1 MEMLC
6 CRSSSVRGET
16 AWKCKACYRHKMRKR
31 ILSIGFDFPGG
42 EGESFS
48 LRSDQSLLDADII
61 VFEPIIGSD
70 YYVQTHYL
78 GKPRLSE
85 SSSFTLV
92 EDTGHWRSELSIAF
106 EEGKTIFIFLSKF
119 QEVYL
124 DTGRKE
130 YAGTGRNARV
140 TTMVTPTSNYQ
151 AIPVELRNIVPKAGN
166 EIRVTR
172 DLGVLSACWRLCAT
186 YSCYEVY
193 IGDEL
198 KEPLLV
204 TKTGSKIVGAV
215 IRGGKG
221 TTFLLPPLRFP
232 PEQFGE
238 RAEEDEDEEEYWTS
252 KAVRFGKQLASCFVE
267 IDKAL
272 RAAQSETPAP
282 EWTKDTSYRFSKEAQ
297 LEREIKKLSEAIQE
311 LQEKRITLTLALEE
325 AGSLRKL
332 LYEKGKAL
340 ERAILGVLRLIGFE
354 AKQFQ
359 EDGSDFDAVFAALK
373 VDFWG
378 KQKAQ
383 ITGRST

>member
-1 MEMLC
+1 
-6 CRSSSVRGET
+6 
-16 AWKCKACYRHKMRKR
+16 MRKR

-42 EGESFS
+42 EGEFFS

-85 SSSFTLV
+85 SSSFALV
-92 EDTGHWRSELSIAF
+92 EDIGHWRSELSIAF
-106 EEGKTIFIFLSKF
+106 EDGKTIFIFLSKF
-119 QEVYL
+119 QEVYV

-151 AIPVELRNIVPKAGN
+151 AIPLELRNIVPKAGN

-172 DLGVLSACWRLCAT
+172 DLGVLSDYWRLCAT
-186 YSCYEVY
+186 YSCYEIY

-221 TTFLLPPLRFP
+221 TIFLLPPLRFP
-232 PEQFGE
+232 PEQFVE
-238 RAEEDEDEEEYWTS
+238 RVGEDEDEE
-252 KAVRFGKQLASCFVE
+252 
-267 IDKAL
+267 D
-272 RAAQSETPAP
+272 
-282 EWTKDTSYRFSKEAQ
+282 
-297 LEREIKKLSEAIQE
+297 
-311 LQEKRITLTLALEE
+311 
-325 AGSLRKL
+325 
-332 LYEKGKAL
+332 
-340 ERAILGVLRLIGFE
+340 
-354 AKQFQ
+354 
-359 EDGSDFDAVFAALK
+359 
-373 VDFWG
+373 
-378 KQKAQ
+378 
-383 ITGRST
+383 